1 MTYTP
6 LEREEGTELSVRM
19 KTITKLIYLAFTEPP
34 GLEAVRLCMKK
45 SISLTS
51 ALSILALMLVSCS
64 SGTTASTTRQTT
76 TTAATTAEHAK
87 PSQPIGY
94 QDMGAGGS
102 HTW

>member
-1 MTYTP
+1 
-6 LEREEGTELSVRM
+6 M
-19 KTITKLIYLAFTEPP
+19 KTITKLIYLAFTE